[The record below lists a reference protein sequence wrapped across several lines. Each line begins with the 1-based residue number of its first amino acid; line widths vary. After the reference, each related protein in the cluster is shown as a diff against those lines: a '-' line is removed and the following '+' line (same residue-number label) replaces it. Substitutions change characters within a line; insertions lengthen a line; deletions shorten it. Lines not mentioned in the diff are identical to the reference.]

1 MQQKRSVEM
10 KSKAFT
16 LIELL
21 VVIAIIAVLMAI
33 LMPSLRIAKEQ
44 ARSINCRSNVRTLT
58 LAWLMYKDDND
69 ARMPNAQTPL
79 GSYDEKKLAPW
90 VVMPSDPGNSTAEEK
105 KEYIKQGVMWPYV
118 KKVESYRCPSD
129 QRKNSPY
136 HKHGYRT
143 YSILGGLNG
152 LSSGG
157 GFGTIPLLKYTE
169 IKQPAMKWV
178 FVAECDKR
186 GYNMNSWV
194 LNPVARQWVD
204 PFGIWHR
211 SNTSTVGYA
220 DGRVGMQQWHG
231 KGLIEWNMQALH
243 DPASFSF
250 YRTPTDEEEWEDF
263 ENAVR
268 AYSSKDLP

>member
-1 MQQKRSVEM
+1 MR
-10 KSKAFT
+10 SKAFT

-58 LAWLMYKDDND
+58 LAWLMYKDEND
-69 ARMPNAQTPL
+69 ARMPNAQTP
-79 GSYDEKKLAPW
+79 GPGYDQKKLAPW

-105 KEYIKQGVMWPYV
+105 KEYIKQGVMWPYI
-118 KKVESYRCPSD
+118 KNVESYRCPSD
-129 QRKNSPY
+129 LRKNSTF

-152 LSSGG
+152 LGPDG
-157 GFGTIPLLKYTE
+157 GFGIKSLLKYTE

-211 SNTSTVGYA
+211 SNTSTIGFA
-220 DGRVGMQQWHG
+220 DGRVSMQQWHG
-231 KGLIEWNMQALH
+231 KGLIEWNQKALH
-243 DPASFSF
+243 DPANFSF
-250 YRTPTDEEEWEDF
+250 YRTPTDDEEWQDF

-268 AYSSKDLP
+268 AYSSKDIL

>member
-1 MQQKRSVEM
+1 M

-90 VVMPSDPGNSTAEEK
+90 VLMPSDPGNSTAEEK
-105 KEYIKQGVMWPYV
+105 KEYIKMGVMWSYV
-118 KKVESYRCPSD
+118 KKVEAYRCPSD

-194 LNPVARQWVD
+194 MNPVARQWVD

-211 SNTSTVGYA
+211 SNTSTVGFA

-250 YRTPTDEEEWEDF
+250 YRTPTDDEEWEDF